1 MVRCCLVEEDLGLL
15 MDGAELGKGGEQ
27 TCSSTEH
34 KQYENHRINQR
45 EVGDDEGEHC
55 PLWPAQTRG
64 YPKIN
69 ASSCQGL
76 GMTGGE
82 VFNPTSGLETSSSKG
97 RPQSGGWP
105 ETVPLILEKNI
116 QHSSKVF
123 RIYF

>member
-1 MVRCCLVEEDLGLL
+1 MEEDLGLL
-15 MDGAELGKGGEQ
+15 MDGGESGKGGSRLALALNINNKR
-27 TCSSTEH
+27 TTELT
-34 KQYENHRINQR
+34 KGRG
-45 EVGDDEGEHC
+45 GDEREHC

-69 ASSCQGL
+69 VSSCQGL

-82 VFNPTSGLETSSSKG
+82 VFNSTPGLETSSSKG

-116 QHSSKVF
+116 
-123 RIYF
+123 